1 MENILDGII
10 QFLSMLMLP
19 NQIVGVVPAHPL
31 AVQPLSTLIGRKK
44 EQNTFGNVDF
54 SIYLQQ
60 ISLIWRTGA
69 LAEADVDKVWN
80 KRAIAIGSRRPYRT
94 KCPLAT
100 AYWLSYR
107 NTHNNQII
115 VFLPRYVSL
124 SSIRHLYAQN
134 RSHYTLSAPFKWDAP
149 TKLSCHFGLHE
160 MNVFIQHV

>member
-60 ISLIWRTGA
+60 ISLI
-69 LAEADVDKVWN
+69 
-80 KRAIAIGSRRPYRT
+80 
-94 KCPLAT
+94 
-100 AYWLSYR
+100 
-107 NTHNNQII
+107 
-115 VFLPRYVSL
+115 
-124 SSIRHLYAQN
+124 
-134 RSHYTLSAPFKWDAP
+134 
-149 TKLSCHFGLHE
+149 
-160 MNVFIQHV
+160 